1 VVNNDQKLRHS
12 GRYHTQKKG
21 VAPGVIKGVFEVFPK
36 QVKKIIFTCITC
48 TGNYT
53 WSCDVLFGD
62 RVRFGVCTNEK

>member
-1 VVNNDQKLRHS
+1 MSQWPLP
-12 GRYHTQKKG
+12 QPKKG

-53 WSCDVLFGD
+53 WSCDVLFEG
-62 RVRFGVCTNEK
+62 RVRLVRVY